1 MPQKA
6 FFTRASRT
14 DKGVS
19 AARMTVS
26 LKMLAEQEMVA
37 AVNSCLPADIRLQAL
52 VRVTKNFN
60 CQSAADGRTYL
71 YLLPTFAFSP
81 CEELVTEAWRCKPD
95 TIDNINKVNGLILPL
110 LLLLLTPDS

>member
-1 MPQKA
+1 VPRKA

-14 DKGVS
+14 DQGVS
-19 AARMTVS
+19 AARLTVA

-81 CEELVTEAWRCKPD
+81 CEEVVTEAWRCKPD
-95 TIDNINKVNGLILPL
+95 TIDNINKVNGLIQPL
-110 LLLLLTPDS
+110 VFCSCS